1 MEKIIRFFWFTQK
14 FIYYLFTWFLFH
26 FFFLFTLIL
35 FRLKINELSTGK
47 WVIMFHLYRKLV
59 PFYYVQFHSVI
70 LVIIFVWSIINVKM
84 AKFDLWFK
92 VKKNFL
98 NKNNFHSFNNN
109 KKILFS
115 NLFSFHLNY
124 TLIHTHTYTQTRIH
138 STLNR
143 KKKKIYF
150 KLEQIDR

>member
-1 MEKIIRFFWFTQK
+1 MHWRKLFVFFLVHTKIHILPV
-14 FIYYLFTWFLFH
+14 YLISISL
-26 FFFLFTLIL
+26 FFLFTLIL

-92 VKKNFL
+92 VKKNFFK
-98 NKNNFHSFNNN
+98 KNNFHSFNNN

-143 KKKKIYF
+143 KKKRKFISN
-150 KLEQIDR
+150 